1 MKHSGLERCVLSRS
15 IKKVTHQSNYFLH
28 FLAIKV
34 YENNSIVCYVF
45 LVEDTFIYY
54 KYIFYYYFRHH
65 EHFESKRV
73 RRSIWILT
81 FIIFDHLHFCHNYR
95 TCDHLYEREKKRH
108 TYLLTS
114 IFLVLLLLAPCF
126 SFIYFHRSPVSCSC
140 SK

>member
-45 LVEDTFIYY
+45 LVEGTFIYC

-95 TCDHLYEREKKRH
+95 TCDHLYEREKKDILTYYLP
-108 TYLLTS
+108 TYLHFFGTFTFGTL
-114 IFLVLLLLAPCF
+114 F
-126 SFIYFHRSPVSCSC
+126 FIYLFS
-140 SK
+140 